1 MKIFKKRSMIIAV
14 IFIALF
20 GSAYL
25 LYDINK
31 KNEVIIHYAAW
42 NLGKPA
48 ENSMERQ
55 MIDAFMKKHPNVKIV
70 IDETFVDNYNEAMNN
85 AVMDGDLPDVFMY
98 SGNAIVEE
106 NNWCKD
112 LTDIVESDSEWS
124 NIPEVLR
131 DSTYIKGKIIAI
143 PSAVYLYGYYC
154 NNDVIEKAGLQDL
167 ASEISVE
174 AFSEYVKRATRIDDG
189 YIGLAYAGSIC
200 EWYPSAMNER
210 YGWFSWDGG
219 KFNLS
224 SEEFRKGIDF
234 EKELVTGKYSFELLG
249 DNEKD
254 KLNAKNDWDAW
265 NNGSV
270 AFKFDGTWCA
280 KSYADALPNV
290 SFVGMPGGRICVV
303 PDFLFVSRDAKNAK
317 EAYEFAKYMSAYSKE
332 GVAMRVQLASE
343 TNMEVTTVPMVKDA
357 NLLEDYFK
365 LTKMPGIEEEYR
377 KWLLD
382 PSNSFVETT
391 KILPGYSMARWNYMT
406 GYTVDGNKQASI
418 GELIQMSV
426 NGEIEYSD
434 IAEEINYLANSSI
447 SIYPQQLGY

>member
-1 MKIFKKRSMIIAV
+1 
-14 IFIALF
+14 
-20 GSAYL
+20 
-25 LYDINK
+25 
-31 KNEVIIHYAAW
+31 
-42 NLGKPA
+42 
-48 ENSMERQ
+48 
-55 MIDAFMKKHPNVKIV
+55 
-70 IDETFVDNYNEAMNN
+70 
-85 AVMDGDLPDVFMY
+85 
-98 SGNAIVEE
+98 
-106 NNWCKD
+106 
-112 LTDIVESDSEWS
+112 
-124 NIPEVLR
+124 
-131 DSTYIKGKIIAI
+131 
-143 PSAVYLYGYYC
+143 
-154 NNDVIEKAGLQDL
+154 
-167 ASEISVE
+167 
-174 AFSEYVKRATRIDDG
+174 
-189 YIGLAYAGSIC
+189 
-200 EWYPSAMNER
+200 
-210 YGWFSWDGG
+210 
-219 KFNLS
+219 
-224 SEEFRKGIDF
+224 
-234 EKELVTGKYSFELLG
+234 
-249 DNEKD
+249 
-254 KLNAKNDWDAW
+254 
-265 NNGSV
+265 
-270 AFKFDGTWCA
+270 
-280 KSYADALPNV
+280 
-290 SFVGMPGGRICVV
+290 MPGGRICVV